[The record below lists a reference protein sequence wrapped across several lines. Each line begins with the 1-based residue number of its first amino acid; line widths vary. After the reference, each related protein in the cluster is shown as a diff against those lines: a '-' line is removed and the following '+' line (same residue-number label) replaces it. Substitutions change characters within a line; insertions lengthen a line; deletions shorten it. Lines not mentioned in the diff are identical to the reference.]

1 MIHNPQIHQSVFIN
15 FWKDTFSNQQTKHFW
30 KVSNPVCSLLY
41 MSFHFIAIPLCYAQ
55 CPANWESS
63 AQNLDVQSWPKKN
76 CFWYKISGNYLVKV
90 IQLFFTVDIFAVY
103 LQSIAF
109 KCRGAGVQFKSIKMD
124 HIPKYERQVELNDF
138 IKSHYHVGNF

>member
-1 MIHNPQIHQSVFIN
+1 MVNL
-15 FWKDTFSNQQTKHFW
+15 QTKQFW

-90 IQLFFTVDIFAVY
+90 IQLFFTVDIFAVCW
-103 LQSIAF
+103 QSKDF
-109 KCRGAGVQFKSIKMD
+109 KASWGWHTSNISQNGLWFLWKASWI
-124 HIPKYERQVELNDF
+124 ERFHNIVDF
-138 IKSHYHVGNF
+138 FAILTIKSEFLDKG